1 MASRTAARAFSSHTS
16 PRSLKA
22 TYITYVRPGA
32 ARGRDGVLPAFLG
45 PPAPVCELISRRMR
59 AGDYRFT
66 QYRQLLVSKGAGKY
80 PRVLSIPTA
89 RDRITLKAL
98 AGVLLEVF
106 PDTKSSLPQDKVERV
121 REALGLE
128 MFDSFVR
135 IDVREFYPSVKHDQI
150 ERSLRLKIRK
160 PEIIKIVLDAI
171 STPTVADG
179 GRRLPGAVRVPCGV
193 PQGLAIS
200 NLLAEL
206 AIAPVDRKMRADV
219 RCSYFRFVD
228 DILLFC
234 DSTDSSALH
243 DEVVTHLAEVG
254 LTCHEPVAGSS
265 KTALGSIA
273 EGFDYLGYVFKG
285 GRIGVRSSSVSRV
298 ESALAR
304 TFTAYNK
311 QAAVAATSEAQRLA
325 LTRCLWFVNLTIT
338 GCIYKKSARGWL
350 PYFRQMNDLTVL
362 KKLDLDVQAFQVR
375 FGLPAHVKPKRFMRA
390 YWALR
395 HRETHATSY
404 VPNSDEFG
412 IEAKREHLSMIEGDD
427 SVARLSDY
435 EVGLHWSRVLDRA
448 VKELERDIGS
458 LS

>member
-1 MASRTAARAFSSHTS
+1 
-16 PRSLKA
+16 
-22 TYITYVRPGA
+22 
-32 ARGRDGVLPAFLG
+32 
-45 PPAPVCELISRRMR
+45 MR

-89 RDRITLKAL
+89 RDRIALKAL

-106 PDTKSSLPQDKVERV
+106 PETKSGLPQDRVEDV
-121 REALGLE
+121 RKALNSGV
-128 MFDSFVR
+128 FDSFVR

-150 ERSLRLKIRK
+150 ERSLRIKIRK
-160 PEIIKIVLDAI
+160 PEIVKIVLDAI

-179 GRRLPGAVRVPCGV
+179 SRRLPSAARMACGV

-206 AIAPVDRKMRADV
+206 VVAPVDQKMRADP
-219 RCSYFRFVD
+219 RCNYFRFVD
-228 DILLFC
+228 DILIFC
-234 DSTDSSALH
+234 DSADSGALH
-243 DEVVTHLAEVG
+243 DEVVSHLAEVG

-265 KTALGSIA
+265 KTALGSVA
-273 EGFDYLGYVFKG
+273 DGFDYLGYVFKR
-285 GRIGVRSSSVSRV
+285 GRIGVRASSVSRV

-304 TFTAYNK
+304 TFTAYRK
-311 QAAVAATSEAQRLA
+311 QAAAARTSEAQRLA
-325 LTRCLWFVNLTIT
+325 LTRCLWFVNLTVT

-362 KKLDLDVQAFQVR
+362 KKLDLDVQAFQMR

-395 HRETHATSY
+395 HQETHATSY
-404 VPNSDEFG
+404 VPNFDEFG
-412 IEAKREHLSMIEGDD
+412 VEAKRQHLSLIDGDF
-427 SVARLSDY
+427 AIALLSDY
-435 EVGLHWSRVLDRA
+435 EVGVRWSRVLDRA
-448 VKELERDIGS
+448 VNDLERDVGA